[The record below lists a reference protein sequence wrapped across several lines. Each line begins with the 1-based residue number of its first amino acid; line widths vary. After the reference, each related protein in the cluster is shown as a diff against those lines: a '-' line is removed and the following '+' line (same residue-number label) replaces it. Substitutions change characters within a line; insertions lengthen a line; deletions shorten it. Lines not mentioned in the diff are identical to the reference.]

1 MAASSFVPTKSTLI
15 TLYQNYMDYLPHI
28 NRSIISVTKNAQGE
42 FHGSLFKKVPKKKD
56 DNHFALDIKSE
67 KLTL

>member
-1 MAASSFVPTKSTLI
+1 
-15 TLYQNYMDYLPHI
+15 MDYLPHV